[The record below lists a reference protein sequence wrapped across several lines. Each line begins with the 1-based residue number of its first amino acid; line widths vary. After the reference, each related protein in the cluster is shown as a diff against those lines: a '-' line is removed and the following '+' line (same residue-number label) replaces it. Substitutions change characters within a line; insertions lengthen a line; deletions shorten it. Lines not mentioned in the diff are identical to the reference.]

1 MTDVLPDPPPSTG
14 SAVAVSTAPPPPA
27 APPVPGPRT
36 TPDASPASGVPPL
49 GGLPSGPPS
58 ATVPDAPATKPA
70 PRQRDAFFDNA
81 KFFTALLVVVGHF
94 WSQFGDS
101 RAAHAAYVVLYAFH
115 MPVFV
120 FITGYFSRG
129 FMRSTDKFR
138 SVLPT
143 LVVPYVIFIL
153 LYRAQLIL
161 INGVEFRLSE
171 LLRPH
176 FLMWFLVALVLWRLS
191 APLWGH
197 LRHPVAVSVAFSL
210 VGGSWAFTADST
222 LSRTAGLL
230 PLFVLGLTVDP
241 EHVRRLR
248 ARWARWAGLA
258 VLAAALPVAY
268 VWELGTVVPKI
279 DSGFLYWN
287 QGYDAMGFGAAEG
300 MFWRLAA
307 LGSAVLLGAAF
318 LASIPRDRAWYTEMG
333 TRTMY
338 VYLLHGLVMKTFDYT
353 GLLDEPVL
361 HNPFGIVSVTVAAA
375 ALGVVLATAPVR
387 RLTRWAVEPDAR
399 WLLRPA
405 PARP

>member
-1 MTDVLPDPPPSTG
+1 MTDVLPTPPPATG
-14 SAVAVSTAPPPPA
+14 SAPPATGSALAVPA
-27 APPVPGPRT
+27 APPVPAPRPAPGPA
-36 TPDASPASGVPPL
+36 PPKPASR
-49 GGLPSGPPS
+49 
-58 ATVPDAPATKPA
+58 A
-70 PRQRDAFFDNA
+70 RDAYFDNA
-81 KFFTALLVVVGHF
+81 KFFTAVLVVVGHF

-120 FITGYFSRG
+120 FISGYFARG

-161 INGVEFRLSE
+161 INGVPFRLSE
-171 LLRPH
+171 LFRPH
-176 FLMWFLVALVLWRLS
+176 FLMWFLVALVFWRLS

-197 LRHPVAVSVAFSL
+197 LRHPVAVSVAFAL

-248 ARWARWAGLA
+248 GRWARWAGFA

-279 DSGFLYWN
+279 DSGLLYWN
-287 QGYDAMGFGAAEG
+287 QGYDAMGFGTAEG
-300 MFWRLAA
+300 MMWRFVALAF
-307 LGSAVLLGAAF
+307 AVLLGAAF
-318 LASIPRDRAWYTEMG
+318 LACIPRGRSWYTEMG

-353 GLLDEPVL
+353 GMLDKPVL
-361 HNPFGIVSVTVAAA
+361 HGPSGIVSVTVAAV

-405 PARP
+405 HGRT

>member
-1 MTDVLPDPPPSTG
+1 MTDVLPTPPPATG
-14 SAVAVSTAPPPPA
+14 SAPSATGSAIVTPEAPSIPAPRPVPGPA
-27 APPVPGPRT
+27 APP
-36 TPDASPASGVPPL
+36 
-49 GGLPSGPPS
+49 
-58 ATVPDAPATKPA
+58 KPA
-70 PRQRDAFFDNA
+70 RPRDAFFDNA
-81 KFFTALLVVVGHF
+81 KFFTAVLVVVGHF

-161 INGVEFRLSE
+161 INGVQFRLSE
-171 LLRPH
+171 LFRPH
-176 FLMWFLVALVLWRLS
+176 FLMWFLVALVFWRLS

-197 LRHPVAVSVAFSL
+197 LRHPVAVSVAFCL

-248 ARWARWAGLA
+248 APGARWAGLA

-279 DSGFLYWN
+279 DSGLLYWN
-287 QGYDAMGFGAAEG
+287 QGYDAMGFDTAEG
-300 MFWRLAA
+300 MMWRLVA
-307 LGSAVLLGAAF
+307 LAFAVLLGAAF
-318 LASIPRDRAWYTEMG
+318 LACIPRGRSWYTEMG

-353 GLLDEPVL
+353 GVLDKPVL

-399 WLLRPA
+399 WLLRSA
-405 PARP
+405 PGRT